1 MGFCEISEYC
11 QKVLAK
17 NFPQVP
23 IFDDVEK
30 LHPTDVIPR
39 DGRIDLITS
48 GFPCQD
54 LSIAGVQAGIE
65 ADRSGLF
72 FQIMRL
78 SDEFYA
84 FSGTRPSLLLENVP
98 NVLAGNGGD
107 WARTIYG
114 ELACRGY
121 CVEWKTL
128 GASHVGAPHRR
139 LRWWA
144 IAYMA
149 HADSIRHGRGFDQ
162 KRGTRK
168 RNFQQEE
175 QGWSQMGG
183 ETQGCSE
190 SCGKEKLAHADEQR
204 LERTAGQG
212 VQKGV
217 YGSTRSSQ
225 RNPRRSIKPR
235 LGRTLHHGIPPW
247 MDEPLDIPRVT
258 KVNTNRKERLMSLG
272 NSVVPQVAMIPL
284 IRFKEIFY
292 ETNPTS
298 KI

>member
-23 IFDDVEK
+23 IFDDVGK

-128 GASHVGAPHRR
+128 GAFHVGAPHRR

-162 KRGTRK
+162 KRGTGK
-168 RNFQQEE
+168 RDFQQKKL
-175 QGWSQMGG
+175 GRNSLGG
-183 ETQGCSE
+183 KTKRCS
-190 SCGKEKLAHADEQR
+190 KLHGTG
-204 LERTAGQG
+204 ERQ
-212 VQKGV
+212 
-217 YGSTRSSQ
+217 S
-225 RNPRRSIKPR
+225 R

-247 MDEPLDIPRVT
+247 MDEPLDISRVT

-292 ETNPTS
+292 ETNPS
-298 KI
+298 K

>member
-23 IFDDVEK
+23 IFDDVER

-98 NVLAGNGGD
+98 NLLAGNGGD
-107 WARTIYG
+107 WARTVYG

-128 GASHVGAPHRR
+128 GANHVGAPHRR

-149 HADSIRHGRGFDQ
+149 DSDSLRHRGGANQ
-162 KRGTRK
+162 KRGIGK
-168 RNFQQEE
+168 RLIQQEE
-175 QGWSQMGG
+175 LGRSALGG
-183 ETQGCSE
+183 KTKRCSKPHRTKKIPDTN
-190 SCGKEKLAHADEQR
+190 SKG
-204 LERTAGQG
+204 LERHRGKYKLRKDEREA
-212 VQKGV
+212 
-217 YGSTRSSQ
+217 SSS
-225 RNPRRSIKPR
+225 RIHGGWTKPR
-235 LGRTLHHGIPPW
+235 LGGTLHDGLSAW

-258 KVNTNRKERLMSLG
+258 KVNNNRKERLMALG
-272 NSVVPQVAMIPL
+272 NSIVPKVAMIPL
-284 IRFKEIFY
+284 TRFKEIYY
-292 ETNPTS
+292 ETNTTP